1 MDEVKKNLILID
13 AGWFVGRNA
22 RHWSPKGGMRRA
34 HRRHMVRTKPPN
46 PYKFYYR
53 CRKIVFNDFTYL
65 EYRMK
70 QMGVHPQYGNSEV
83 IVCYDGI
90 SGRAARGKHQ
100 DTYKANRAIISDD
113 DKAAEGY
120 SAETYE
126 IKDLRDDF
134 TKWNINPMLPRNGW
148 VGIYEAEKEAD
159 DLIAEAVAEALE
171 NPERRKIVVF
181 SKDSDL
187 HQILGWPS
195 STGSEL
201 ILSKIETEVSIE
213 DIETTTGVSV
223 EKYAAWKSL
232 VGDSSDNIFGLPK
245 VGPKAASKLLN
256 EYKELSDIPANLLTR
271 YRVLKPKL
279 LAKHLKD
286 FRESEELSMYR
297 VKKDYGT
304 CWESLEKGKKEYL
317 TFEESSSIRRVIA
330 PEYLEFVDFRP
341 MVESNLRLIQ
351 LPFDPDRQIS
361 WASEPTNLCDPEQWS
376 AYLDSQEPLE

>member
-65 EYRMK
+65 EYRMR

-83 IVCYDGI
+83 IVCYDGVL
-90 SGRAARGKHQ
+90 GRAARGKHQ

-134 TKWNINPMLPRNGW
+134 TKWNINPMLPRKGW
-148 VGIYEAEKEAD
+148 VGIYDAEKEAD
-159 DLIAEAVAEALE
+159 DLIAESVAEALE

-187 HQILGWPS
+187 HQILGFCQNH
-195 STGSEL
+195 
-201 ILSKIETEVSIE
+201 
-213 DIETTTGVSV
+213 
-223 EKYAAWKSL
+223 A
-232 VGDSSDNIFGLPK
+232 
-245 VGPKAASKLLN
+245 
-256 EYKELSDIPANLLTR
+256 
-271 YRVLKPKL
+271 
-279 LAKHLKD
+279 
-286 FRESEELSMYR
+286 
-297 VKKDYGT
+297 
-304 CWESLEKGKKEYL
+304 
-317 TFEESSSIRRVIA
+317 
-330 PEYLEFVDFRP
+330 
-341 MVESNLRLIQ
+341 
-351 LPFDPDRQIS
+351 
-361 WASEPTNLCDPEQWS
+361 
-376 AYLDSQEPLE
+376 